1 MMHRS
6 AQRLLYEY
14 LREELDP
21 VQRAQV
27 EQHVTSCDR
36 CAEEL
41 RGLRSAFGSI
51 PPQMYDASRERR
63 EEFWNTFASRV
74 EDRIRREG
82 VKNNRQKPVP
92 RWQTLFPVFSTHPR
106 LIPALGGVLA
116 VVVTAVLAWELRTP
130 VQPDA
135 EQAAILQPI
144 LGQSSDQQ
152 ADYFGKSKVLLV
164 GLANLKTS
172 ESEPLDLS
180 VERQRSEE
188 LLQAVQAIPRDS
200 LDTYSAMVAADL
212 EKVLAE
218 VAGVQ
223 SMREHQGVEMVRQ
236 AIRQQNLIFK
246 LRMIENMHTPP
257 RIVRTRDGDR

>member
-1 MMHRS
+1 MTHRS

-21 VQRAQV
+21 VQRVRV
-27 EQHVTSCDR
+27 EQHVNSCDR
-36 CAEEL
+36 CTKEL
-41 RGLRSAFGSI
+41 KRLRSAFESI
-51 PPQMYDASRERR
+51 SPQSFDASRERS

-74 EDRIRREG
+74 EDRIRRENIRNDHP
-82 VKNNRQKPVP
+82 KLLTRLQA
-92 RWQTLFPVFSTHPR
+92 LFPVFSTHPR
-106 LIPALGGVLA
+106 LIPALGGVIAA
-116 VVVTAVLAWELRTP
+116 VVIAVLAWELRTP
-130 VQPDA
+130 VQPET

-144 LGQSSDQQ
+144 LESSSDRL
-152 ADYFGKSKVLLV
+152 AEYFRKSKVLLV
-164 GLANLKTS
+164 GLTNLKTP

-200 LDTYSAMVAADL
+200 LDTYSAMVVADL

-218 VAGVQ
+218 VAAAQ
-223 SMREHQGVEMVRQ
+223 SVKEHQRVETVRQ

-257 RIVRTRDGDR
+257 RIVRTRDGNR